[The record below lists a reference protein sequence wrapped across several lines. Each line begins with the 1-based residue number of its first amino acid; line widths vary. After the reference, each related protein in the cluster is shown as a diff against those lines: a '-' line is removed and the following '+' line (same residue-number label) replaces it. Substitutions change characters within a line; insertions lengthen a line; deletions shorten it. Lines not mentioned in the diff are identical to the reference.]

1 MMMGRMAGSHFE
13 DGHPTMV
20 DVGAKPETGRL
31 ATAEAVVRL
40 PAAAAARLTEGG
52 PKGDA
57 LQVAEL
63 AGIMAAKRT
72 PDLIPLAHPLPLTS
86 VKVRGEAD
94 GERVRFVATCKTT
107 APTGVE
113 MEALTAASV
122 AALTLY
128 DMLKGAAKGI
138 EIETVRLLHKEGGR
152 SGTWSRTPDR

>member
-1 MMMGRMAGSHFE
+1 MPSQHFE

-20 DVGAKPETGRL
+20 DVAGKPPTARR
-31 ATAEAVVRL
+31 AIAEATVSL
-40 PAAAAARLTEGG
+40 PPEAVAWLDEGA

-57 LQVAEL
+57 VQVAEL

-86 VKVRGEAD
+86 VRVHGRREPG
-94 GERVRFVATCKTT
+94 RVRFEASCSTT

-128 DMLKGAAKGI
+128 DMLKGASKDIVI
-138 EIETVRLLHKEGGR
+138 ESVRLLHKEGGR
-152 SGTWSRTPDR
+152 SGTWTRTQGR

>member
-1 MMMGRMAGSHFE
+1 MPSKHFE

-20 DVGAKPETGRL
+20 DVGAKPPTARR
-31 ATAEAVVRL
+31 AVAEAIVSL
-40 PAAAAARLTEGG
+40 PAEAMAWLEDGA

-86 VKVRGEAD
+86 VSVH
-94 GERVRFVATCKTT
+94 GERQPGGVRFEASCGTT

-128 DMLKGAAKGI
+128 DMLKGASKDIVI
-138 EIETVRLLHKEGGR
+138 ESVRLLHKEGGR
-152 SGTWSRTPDR
+152 SGSWTRTQGR

>member
-1 MMMGRMAGSHFE
+1 MPSNHFE

-20 DVGAKPETGRL
+20 DVGVKP
-31 ATAEAVVRL
+31 ATVRRAVAEAIVTL
-40 PAAAAARLTEGG
+40 PVEAARWLEDGA

-72 PDLIPLAHPLPLTS
+72 PELIPLAHPLPLTS
-86 VKVRGEAD
+86 VSVRAERLAG
-94 GERVRFVATCKTT
+94 RVRFEASCGTT
-107 APTGVE
+107 ASTGVE

-128 DMLKGAAKGI
+128 DMLKGASKGI
-138 EIETVRLLHKEGGR
+138 VIEAVRLLAKDGGS
-152 SGTWSRTPDR
+152 SGTWTHTPDR

>member
-1 MMMGRMAGSHFE
+1 MPSQHFE

-20 DVGAKPETGRL
+20 DVGGKPPTTRR
-31 ATAEAVVRL
+31 AIAEAIVAL
-40 PAAAAARLTEGG
+40 PPAAVAWLEEGA
-52 PKGDA
+52 PKGDP

-86 VKVRGEAD
+86 VSVHAQRQD
-94 GERVRFVATCKTT
+94 GRVRFEASCGTT
-107 APTGVE
+107 ASTGVE

-128 DMLKGAAKGI
+128 DMLKGASKDIVI
-138 EIETVRLLHKEGGR
+138 ESVRLLHKEGGR
-152 SGTWSRTPDR
+152 SGSWTRTQGR

>member
-1 MMMGRMAGSHFE
+1 MAGTHFE

-20 DVGAKPETGRL
+20 DVGEKPQTSRL

-40 PAAAAARLTEGG
+40 PAAASARLVEGG

-72 PDLIPLAHPLPLTS
+72 PDLIPLAHPLPLSS
-86 VKVRGEAD
+86 VSVRGEAD
-94 GERVRFVATCKTT
+94 GDRVRFVATCKTT
-107 APTGVE
+107 ANTGVE

-138 EIETVRLLHKEGGR
+138 EIESVRLLRKEGGR

>member
-1 MMMGRMAGSHFE
+1 MSFMAGPHFE
-13 DGHPTMV
+13 DGHPSMV
-20 DVGAKPETGRL
+20 DVGGKPVTARL

-40 PAAAAARLTEGG
+40 PPEAAAWLEGGG

-72 PDLIPLAHPLPLTS
+72 PELIPLAHPLPLAS
-86 VKVRGEAD
+86 VTVRGQVGEAS
-94 GERVRFVATCKTT
+94 VRFVASCKTT
-107 APTGVE
+107 ASTGVE

-138 EIETVRLLHKEGGR
+138 VIESVRLLRKEGGR
-152 SGTWSRTPDR
+152 SGTWTHTPDP